1 MKDSLKIS
9 SLLNRL
15 ILIIIS
21 VISIST
27 LCLAKDS
34 ISSAINTTEPK
45 SANNNNATSQAYS
58 FTEQPFD
65 AIQLNGAF
73 EMTAQVTHQPHT
85 ANVIITTSDSLL
97 PYIKVY
103 VKNKTLYISKKDDRE
118 FHPFNKIKVTVS
130 VENLKSIKTNGSS
143 NSHINDIKADDFAA
157 EINGSGNIVLQGNAE
172 KLAAEIHG
180 SGEIDAKNLMTKK
193 TNASIYGSGYI
204 IANATQK
211 MDLKIYGS
219 GKIEYYGHP
228 QKIEQA
234 IYGSGKTKDMGI

>member
-1 MKDSLKIS
+1 M
-9 SLLNRL
+9 
-15 ILIIIS
+15 
-21 VISIST
+21 
-27 LCLAKDS
+27 
-34 ISSAINTTEPK
+34 
-45 SANNNNATSQAYS
+45 
-58 FTEQPFD
+58 
-65 AIQLNGAF
+65 
-73 EMTAQVTHQPHT
+73 
-85 ANVIITTSDSLL
+85 
-97 PYIKVY
+97 
-103 VKNKTLYISKKDDRE
+103 KNKTLYISKKDDRE